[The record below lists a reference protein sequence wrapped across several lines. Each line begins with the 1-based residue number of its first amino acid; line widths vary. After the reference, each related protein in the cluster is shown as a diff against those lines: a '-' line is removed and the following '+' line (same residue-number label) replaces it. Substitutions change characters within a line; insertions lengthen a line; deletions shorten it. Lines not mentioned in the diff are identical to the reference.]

1 MIFLFDFVKI
11 LTIIKLLLWPLK
23 QTFLSKS
30 KDEKKEKRLITVK
43 GKNAKT
49 EKNVLK
55 RRGT

>member
-23 QTFLSKS
+23 QPFLSKS